1 MSQALSVRGKT
12 ATSADMLEN
21 VVVVTAAPEMIE
33 HNQIAAKESVRN
45 RFGHRSDALGI
56 VLPPFAIIRHLR
68 DAVQVINELI
78 N

>member
-1 MSQALSVRGKT
+1 MSQAFSVRGKT

-33 HNQIAAKESVRN
+33 HNQIANEETVGN
-45 RFGHRSDALGI
+45 LFGHRSDALGI
-56 VLPPFAIIRHLR
+56 VLPPFAIVRHLL
-68 DAVQVINELI
+68 DSVQVIHELM